1 MKILITGGAG
11 FIGSNLT
18 RYYLENTDHEITVVD
33 RDEKNAGR
41 LKDLCK
47 DLRRFELILDDYHDV
62 DHKVIC
68 NELDAVVHLASVP
81 RVAFSVEHPE
91 ETTYENIFKTV
102 SLLHR
107 LTDVLDVRFVFASSS
122 SVYGGAT
129 LSAETE
135 QLNPKSPYALQKK
148 CGEEF
153 CSLFSSLYGLD
164 TVCLRFFNVFGE
176 HQYADG
182 SHPPVIAK
190 WCDQLKKGEPLLLEG
205 DGTQSRDF
213 THVDNVVHGINLAV
227 TNERGLYR
235 SGKKFSGDI
244 YNIANEERT
253 SLNQLL
259 RLLSDRFDNIEL
271 DRQDSRV
278 GDVQHSQANIQ
289 KATEELNYK
298 PVCRLGEGLEKTLE
312 WWGIKAGV
320 TT

>member
-18 RYYLENTDHEITVVD
+18 RYYLENTDHEIIVVD
-33 RDEKNAGR
+33 RDEKNIGR

-47 DLRRFELILDDYHDV
+47 KLRGFELIHDDYHDV
-62 DHKVIC
+62 SYYRLFGTEV
-68 NELDAVVHLASVP
+68 DAVVHLASVP

-91 ETTYENIFKTV
+91 ETTHENIFKTV

-107 LTDVLDVRFVFASSS
+107 LTDVPDVRFVFASSS

-129 LSAETE
+129 LSAEGE

-176 HQYADG
+176 HQYADD

-190 WCDQLKKGEPLLLEG
+190 WCDQIKKGEPLLLEG

-213 THVDNVVHGINLAV
+213 THIDNVVHGINLAV
-227 TNERGLYR
+227 T
-235 SGKKFSGDI
+235 SDKKFSGDV

-259 RLLSDRFDNIEL
+259 SFLSDRFDNIEL

-278 GDVQHSQANIQ
+278 GDVRHSQANIR

-298 PVCRLGEGLEKTLE
+298 PMCHLVEGLEKTLE
-312 WWGIKAGV
+312 WWGLKAGV